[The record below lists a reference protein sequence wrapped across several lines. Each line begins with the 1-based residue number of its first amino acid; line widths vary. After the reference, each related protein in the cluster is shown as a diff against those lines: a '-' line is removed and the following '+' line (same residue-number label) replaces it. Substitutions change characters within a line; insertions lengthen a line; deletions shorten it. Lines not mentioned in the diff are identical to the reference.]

1 LGRETYNPKLLR
13 WVEDC
18 IEAMKRR
25 VELAKGNL
33 ARVLVMAQ
41 DWFVMQVHLDGPS
54 NCSDRTIELFCD
66 LILGHD
72 GQRRN

>member
-1 LGRETYNPKLLR
+1 
-13 WVEDC
+13 
-18 IEAMKRR
+18 MKRR